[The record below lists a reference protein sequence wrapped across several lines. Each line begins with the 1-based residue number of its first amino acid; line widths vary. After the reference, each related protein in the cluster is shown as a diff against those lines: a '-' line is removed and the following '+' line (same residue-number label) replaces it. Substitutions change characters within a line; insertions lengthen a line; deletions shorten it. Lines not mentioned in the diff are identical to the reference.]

1 MKRSKLQR
9 IAALLLA
16 LALVAGLGAC
26 SQKDNSSG
34 GSSSANTPSSSE
46 ESSEP
51 SSSTVEEKTSGD
63 DQEPLEITAVL
74 TMFETPVDV
83 NSEYWQDMQE
93 RCKVIYTPEWV
104 PVTSYNDRLSLLVST
119 NDLPDIIRV
128 ENLSTPWVVKALEAG
143 MFYDFTDSLGSDGLP
158 NLSALNP
165 AAWTNSKYK
174 GRNYLIPNSRGQY
187 NNCYFLRQDLL
198 DKYDLPLPSTIEE
211 LTAYFEAIAQ
221 EDGMVPVPSNVDS
234 PIELVQS
241 AFGPG
246 NILPV
251 YTEDGSGI
259 VPFRLTDS
267 YAKSVEYM
275 AELYGKGLLSKEFA
289 LLNGDQTEDLM
300 VSGKG
305 GIYSKNAWHSYR
317 INEEIKKVNPEG
329 SFEPIF
335 GLEGPGGTSVFYDM
349 GYSGGLSINSSVGD
363 EKARRILEFMDYT
376 SDPDNYNYFYYGIEG
391 THFEIVDGFPSLT
404 EEGKKVVNNS
414 FYIPFTLA
422 SATYTKVNSPLA
434 PAEYNL
440 EMQKKVGKVDELA
453 KEINGAPFLIFN
465 IINSQTWAD
474 FWAVNQ
480 VEFESFRADVITG
493 AKTIEDFRAY
503 QQQLLEMEEIKT
515 AMTEYKT
522 SYDEFGFDSWEAS

>member
-1 MKRSKLQR
+1 MTKRSKRQR
-9 IAALLLA
+9 MGAWLLA
-16 LALVAGLGAC
+16 LALAASLGAC
-26 SQKDNSSG
+26 SQSGKDSSSN
-34 GSSSANTPSSSE
+34 GSSPASSSQEASQPSSSGE
-46 ESSEP
+46 E
-51 SSSTVEEKTSGD
+51 EEAGG
-63 DQEPLEITAVL
+63 QEPLEITAVL
-74 TMFETPVDV
+74 TMYETPVDL

-93 RCKVIYTPEWV
+93 KCNVIYTPEWV

-143 MFYDFTDSLGSDGLP
+143 MFYDFTDSLGSASLP

-198 DKYDLPLPSTIEE
+198 DKYGLPLPTTIDE
-211 LTAYFEAIAQ
+211 LTAYLEAIAQ

-246 NILPV
+246 NIPPV

-259 VPFRLTDS
+259 VPFRLTES
-267 YAKSVEYM
+267 YAQSVEYM
-275 AELYGKGLLSKEFA
+275 AQLYSKGLLSKEFA

-317 INEEIKKVNPEG
+317 INDEIKKVDPQG

-335 GLEGPGGTSVFYDM
+335 GLKGPGGTSVFYDM
-349 GYSGGLSINSSVGD
+349 GYSGGLSIHSAVGD
-363 EKARRILEFMDYT
+363 EKAQRILEFMDYT
-376 SDPDNYNYFYYGIEG
+376 SAPENYNYFYYGIEG
-391 THFEIVDGFPSLT
+391 SHFEIVDGFPSLT

-440 EMQKKVGKVDELA
+440 EMQNKVGRVDELA
-453 KEINGAPFLIFN
+453 QEIDGAPFLIFN

-493 AKTIEDFRAY
+493 SKTIDDFRAY
-503 QQQLLEMEEIKT
+503 QRQLMETEEIKT
-515 AMTEYKT
+515 AMAEYKA
-522 SYDEFGFDSWEAS
+522 SYDEFGFDSWKAS

>member
-51 SSSTVEEKTSGD
+51 SSSAVEEKTSGD

-198 DKYDLPLPSTIEE
+198 DKYDLPLPS
-211 LTAYFEAIAQ
+211 F
-221 EDGMVPVPSNVDS
+221 V
-234 PIELVQS
+234 
-241 AFGPG
+241 
-246 NILPV
+246 
-251 YTEDGSGI
+251 
-259 VPFRLTDS
+259 
-267 YAKSVEYM
+267 
-275 AELYGKGLLSKEFA
+275 
-289 LLNGDQTEDLM
+289 
-300 VSGKG
+300 
-305 GIYSKNAWHSYR
+305 
-317 INEEIKKVNPEG
+317 
-329 SFEPIF
+329 
-335 GLEGPGGTSVFYDM
+335 
-349 GYSGGLSINSSVGD
+349 
-363 EKARRILEFMDYT
+363 
-376 SDPDNYNYFYYGIEG
+376 
-391 THFEIVDGFPSLT
+391 
-404 EEGKKVVNNS
+404 
-414 FYIPFTLA
+414 
-422 SATYTKVNSPLA
+422 
-434 PAEYNL
+434 
-440 EMQKKVGKVDELA
+440 
-453 KEINGAPFLIFN
+453 LI
-465 IINSQTWAD
+465 
-474 FWAVNQ
+474 
-480 VEFESFRADVITG
+480 
-493 AKTIEDFRAY
+493 
-503 QQQLLEMEEIKT
+503 
-515 AMTEYKT
+515 
-522 SYDEFGFDSWEAS
+522 